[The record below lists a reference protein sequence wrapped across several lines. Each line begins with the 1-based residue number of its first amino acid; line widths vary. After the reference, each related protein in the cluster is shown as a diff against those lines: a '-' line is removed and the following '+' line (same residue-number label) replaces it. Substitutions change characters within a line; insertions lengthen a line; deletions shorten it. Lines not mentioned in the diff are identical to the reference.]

1 MIFIENSALYMETK
15 KKYTVKL
22 NNIDKIEQLLQETY
36 NLACQ
41 QYTQIQTEINKIAN
55 TTKLNELDIDGKEK
69 YGKIMNNYIAL
80 QQKAITQKFDI
91 AKLMSEIVKHNG
103 DIKGALDATKNMPT
117 TLDISA
123 LRELAKKASTQ
134 GGDETQEYITK
145 K

>member
-1 MIFIENSALYMETK
+1 MEAK

-41 QYTQIQTEINKIAN
+41 QFI
-55 TTKLNELDIDGKEK
+55 LSELDIDGKEK

-80 QQKAITQKFDI
+80 QQKSITQKFDI
-91 AKLMSEIVKHNG
+91 AKLMSEIIKHNG
-103 DIKGALDATKNMPT
+103 DIKGAIDASKNVPT
-117 TLDISA
+117 TLDINA
-123 LRELAKKASTQ
+123 LRELAKNASTQ
-134 GGDETQEYITK
+134 NSENTQEYMTK

>member
-1 MIFIENSALYMETK
+1 METK

-22 NNIDKIEQLLQETY
+22 NNSDKIEQLLQETY

-103 DIKGALDATKNMPT
+103 DIKGALDATKNVPT

-134 GGDETQEYITK
+134 GESETQEYITK